1 MRRLKMGVLGLTVV
15 ALLACAPSAFA
26 STLTKSGSAITWTAA
41 SGIDN
46 NTSFSDSD
54 PTTVVINTSDDPVTY
69 DDASGSTSNAT
80 PDGDCTDTD
89 GTTDGSASQV
99 TCANTSDITA
109 NSLDGNDK
117 EDASSLNDHAITIN
131 LGDNGGSGFYCC
143 TGPFGWASYGDNAF
157 GGAKD
162 DTLNG
167 DQGDDFIEGGPGAD
181 TINGGDGNDVA
192 FGGYASGSTAG
203 DGGDTLNG
211 GAGQD
216 ELHGQNGDDHIN
228 GGAGDDNQ
236 SFSPWGGTALAGG
249 PGNDT
254 ISGGDGQD
262 EAAGGPGDDTING
275 DAGDDYL
282 TGDCNGLNNCNGGS
296 VGNDTLNGGDGA
308 DSIQGDGGGDHLNG
322 DAGDDYLYEQGDG
335 GVDVVRGGDGVDQLY
350 YATDNFCCGNS
361 INDQVIATLDGQAND
376 GYHNMSGYSQPD
388 DPTND
393 FGGADVEWL
402 AVSSDNAP
410 TTANGNDAAN
420 VINIWGN
427 GADTVDPGLGADN
440 VYTSGGNDTVNA
452 VDGYPDTV
460 DCGDGVDTA
469 NVDQFDQVIRCE
481 TVTRATVAS
490 AYDTPKTPEDLPPT
504 VGWVTPTQNKALA
517 SGAKTTLEVNA
528 NDDHGVSKVEFYV
541 GQRLVCTDTAAP
553 YQCAYQPIGADL
565 GRNTLVAIAYDTAG
579 QTSAALNSV
588 TVPRFVPKS
597 ISAKTTPKKDGKV
610 PYTFKTSGRVL
621 PATGVTNLQGCTGG
635 HVTIAFRAGKKT
647 VSSRRVA
654 TKANCTY
661 SSSVTFRIP
670 SRLNPSKLTVL
681 VRFLG
686 SSVLGPRSHKSY
698 SVKVG

>member
-1 MRRLKMGVLGLTVV
+1 MRRLKIGVLGLTVV

-46 NTSFSDSD
+46 NTSFGDSD

-69 DDASGSTSNAT
+69 DDAGGTTSNVT

-89 GTTDGSASQV
+89 GTPDNGSASQV
-99 TCANTSDITA
+99 TCANTSGITA
-109 NSLDGNDK
+109 NSLDGNDY
-117 EDASSLNDHAITIN
+117 EDASGLSTHAITIN

-143 TGPFGWASYGDNAF
+143 GFDGDQAT

-167 DQGDDFIEGGPGAD
+167 DQGVDFIQGGPGAD

-192 FGGYASGSTAG
+192 FGGYAGGPTPG

-216 ELHGQNGDDHIN
+216 ELHGQSGDDHIN
-228 GGAGDDNQ
+228 GGAGNDNQ
-236 SFSPWGGTALAGG
+236 SFSPWGGTGLDGG

-262 EAAGGPGDDTING
+262 SAAGGPGDDTING

-282 TGDCNGLNNCNGGS
+282 TGDCGGLNDCNGS
-296 VGNDTLNGGDGA
+296 DGNDTLNGGDGA
-308 DSIQGDGGGDHLNG
+308 DYIQGDGGADHLNG
-322 DAGDDYLYEQGDG
+322 DAGDDHLYDEPDG
-335 GVDVVRGGDGVDQLY
+335 GADVIRGGDGVDQLEY
-350 YATDNFCCGNS
+350 ITNANT
-361 INDQVIATLDGQAND
+361 NDQLTATLDGQAND
-376 GYHNMSGYSQPD
+376 GYHNLTGSWQPD
-388 DPTND
+388 DFNND

-402 AVSSDNAP
+402 YIDTDNAP
-410 TTANGNDAAN
+410 ATVKGNDAAN
-420 VINIWGN
+420 VITLSGN

-440 VYTSGGNDTVNA
+440 VYTGDNADTVNA

-460 DCGDGVDTA
+460 DCGDGADTA
-469 NVDQFDQVIRCE
+469 NVDQFDQVVNCE
-481 TVTRATVAS
+481 TVNRTTVAS
-490 AYDTPKTPEDLPPT
+490 AFDTPEDLPPT

-528 NDDHGVSKVEFYV
+528 GDDHGVSKVEFYV
-541 GQRLVCTDTAAP
+541 GQRLVCTDTTAP
-553 YQCAYQPIGADL
+553 YQCAYQPVGADL
-565 GRNTLVAIAYDTAG
+565 GRNTLVAIATDTAG

-597 ISAKTTPKKDGKV
+597 ISAKTTPKTDAKA
-610 PYTFKTSGRVL
+610 PYKYKTSGRVT
-621 PATGVTNLQGCTGG
+621 PPTGVTNLQGCTGG

-661 SSSVTFRIP
+661 SSSVTFRIA
-670 SRLNPSKLTVL
+670 SRLSSKLTVL
-681 VRFLG
+681 VRFTG